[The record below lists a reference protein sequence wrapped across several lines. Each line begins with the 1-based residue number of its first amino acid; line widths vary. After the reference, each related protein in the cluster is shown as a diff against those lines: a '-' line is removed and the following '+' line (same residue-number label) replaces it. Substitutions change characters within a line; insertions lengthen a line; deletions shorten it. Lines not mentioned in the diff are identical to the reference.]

1 MAVDEVVGVA
11 DWSSDAILSDE
22 EEQGLGDKNAE
33 DECMAEAIRV
43 SVIIAF
49 AIVLKELEGMRMRRS
64 MLKI

>member
-22 EEQGLGDKNAE
+22 EEQGLGDTNAE

-43 SVIIAF
+43 SAIIAF
-49 AIVLKELEGMRMRRS
+49 AIVLKELEG
-64 MLKI
+64 IG